1 MFGDVKNKA
10 YFAGVLACVFTCLIL
25 AGAVN
30 KPTTQTRNSNLN
42 RTDSHLAPDSKSD
55 EQAVTLPSVV
65 YEFPEVFTWSIPNGG
80 TVHARV
86 ADGTIKPVI
95 KVTSGVWCE
104 SVPQECCELGCPCY
118 QRSPW
123 SVVSKIVNQYASYGD
138 LYGDSPTIMLQ
149 ELGMGNGDP
158 CPHPD
163 AVQHWMYADAL
174 FLHWCDQIKPDI
186 SDPCEPGMGFMGG
199 WLSPWNENGVEEMK
213 TWMQSF
219 LTHYQTRVALGTL
232 PIPERFAFD
241 TEYWPMV
248 TYWGD
253 KGVRAFRDL
262 AGLRSDGIPDER
274 WDSLVLPVYNVTLKQ
289 LYDEAV
295 ANGMNPPVPGDWTIE
310 ENQSWTSWYD
320 GVLSTLCD
328 AAMKEA
334 FFDPIKEVWP
344 DVICS
349 NFDTSISTD
358 GFQSIP
364 GSPKRVFR
372 NRRHQ
377 SASWFTLIQKG
388 SSDEQSAEMYC
399 VSELHLQENEEPG
412 LAWSRVHR
420 ANIEA
425 CMESYEGYAADLIM
439 PWIPL
444 VGTGFV
450 TGWEGEITTPDKWS
464 VRNLLAMFRSKGI
477 NKFLVWS
484 TSELMQNWRDF
495 DDIFGQVWLTE
506 VESYSV
512 SVGVAEENAVQ
523 KIQNSDWNW
532 KEEYENDVLSIGSE
546 FVSDNNRIESDI
558 IFSTDFD
565 CSQTREMQLMLDL
578 RLEGDLVS
586 PSSEADLSFS
596 LQNTT
601 TGEWS
606 LVENVPAEVMWFDTT
621 QDKWIWESE
630 LDPSVIGIDQRRF
643 VLHVPIKL
651 SRYWID
657 VDGSV
662 RIRLSAQSNDPFTL
676 LVDSA
681 TLFETDETDF
691 GVNCLKDC
699 APEGGDGV
707 IDLNDL
713 LQVISDFETGSGRSD
728 VYPSCGDGKVDI
740 HDILS
745 VLVSWET
752 TCD

>member
-1 MFGDVKNKA
+1 MVGEDKSTA
-10 YFAGVLACVFTCLIL
+10 YFVGVFVSILVCSMLVGTVRKPNTEGVRFQSQRAEAQLAVS
-25 AGAVN
+25 A
-30 KPTTQTRNSNLN
+30 KPDGKL
-42 RTDSHLAPDSKSD
+42 L
-55 EQAVTLPSVV
+55 TLPSTNFA
-65 YEFPEVFTWSIPNGG
+65 FPEVFTWSIPNGG
-80 TVHARV
+80 TSHARV

-104 SVPQECCELGCPCY
+104 AVPQECCALACPCY

-123 SVVSKIVNQYASYGD
+123 SVVSKIVNQYAIYGN

-174 FLHWCDQIKPDI
+174 FLHWCDQIKPDQN
-186 SDPCEPGMGFMGG
+186 DPCEIASSYMGG
-199 WLSPWNENGVEEMK
+199 WLSPWNEYGVEEMK
-213 TWMQSF
+213 SWMESF
-219 LTHYQTRVALGTL
+219 LTHYQTRVNAGTL

-248 TYWGD
+248 TYWGE

-262 AGLRSDGIPDER
+262 AGLRSDGTPDER
-274 WDSLVLPVYNVTLKQ
+274 WDTLVLPVYNVTLKQ

-334 FFDPIKEVWP
+334 FFDPIKKVWP

-358 GFQSIP
+358 GLQSIP
-364 GSPKRVFR
+364 GSPQRVFK

-399 VSELHLQENEEPG
+399 VSEFHLQENEEAG

-420 ANIEA
+420 ANVEA
-425 CMESYEGYAADLIM
+425 CMESYDGYAADLIM

-464 VRNLLAMFRSKGI
+464 VRNLLAMFKSKGI

-484 TSELMQNWRDF
+484 ANEQIQHWKDF
-495 DDIFGQVWLTE
+495 DDIFEQVWLSD
-506 VESYSV
+506 VESYAV
-512 SVGVAEENAVQ
+512 NVGVAEENAVSKLQ
-523 KIQNSDWNW
+523 ISDWNW
-532 KEEYENDVLSIGSE
+532 KEEYQNDVLSIGSVL
-546 FVSDNNRIESDI
+546 VSDIDKIESDI
-558 IFSTDFD
+558 TFNTEFD
-565 CSQTREMQLMLDL
+565 CSQTREMQLMVDV

-586 PSSEADLSFS
+586 PSSEAMVSFS
-596 LQNTT
+596 MQNTT

-606 LVENVPAEVMWFDTT
+606 PVENVAVEVMWFDTS
-621 QDKWIWESE
+621 QEKWIWESE
-630 LDPSVIGIDQRRF
+630 LDPRAIGIDQRRF
-643 VLHVPIKL
+643 VLHVPITL
-651 SRYWID
+651 SRYWIGG
-657 VDGSV
+657 DGGV
-662 RIRLSAQSNDPFTL
+662 TIRLSAQSNEPFTL
-676 LVDSA
+676 LLDSA

-707 IDLNDL
+707 VDLEDL

-728 VYPSCGDGKVDI
+728 VYPSCGDGKVNI
-740 HDILS
+740 HDILA
-745 VLVSWET
+745 VIVSWET

>member
-1 MFGDVKNKA
+1 MIGDVKNKA
-10 YFAGVLACVFTCLIL
+10 CYGGVFACIFACLIM
-25 AGAVN
+25 AGAAN
-30 KPTTQTRNSNLN
+30 KPNSLTSNSNLN
-42 RTDSHLAPDSKSD
+42 RTDSRLAPNLKPD
-55 EQAVTLPSVV
+55 EQAVALPSVA
-65 YEFPEVFTWSIPNGG
+65 YKFPEVFTWSIPSGG
-80 TVHARV
+80 TMHPRV

-104 SVPQECCELGCPCY
+104 SVPQECCDLGCPCY

-123 SVVSKIVNQYASYGD
+123 TVVNKIVNQYASYGN
-138 LYGDSPTIMLQ
+138 LYGVTPTIMLQ

-174 FLHWCDQIKPDI
+174 FLHWCDQIKPDLN
-186 SDPCEPGMGFMGG
+186 DPCEPGTSYMGG

-219 LTHYQTRVALGTL
+219 LTHYQTRVAIGTL
-232 PIPERFAFD
+232 PVPERFAFD

-262 AGLRSDGIPDER
+262 AGLRNDGISDER

-289 LYDEAV
+289 LYDEAI
-295 ANGMNPPVPGDWTIE
+295 ANGMTPPVPGDWTIE

-364 GSPKRVFR
+364 GSPQRVFR

-377 SASWFTLIQKG
+377 SASWFKLVQKG

-399 VSELHLQENEEPG
+399 VSEFHVQENEEPG

-425 CMESYEGYAADLIM
+425 CMESYEGYAANLIM

-450 TGWEGEITTPDKWS
+450 TGWNGEITTPDKWS

-484 TSELMQNWRDF
+484 TNEQMQNWSDF
-495 DDIFGQVWLTE
+495 DDIFEQVWLTE
-506 VESYSV
+506 VESYTV
-512 SVGVAEENAVQ
+512 NVGIAEENAVTKLQ
-523 KIQNSDWNW
+523 ISDWNW
-532 KEEYENDVLSIGSE
+532 KEDHQNDVLSIGSVIVANDNRVENDITFRTE
-546 FVSDNNRIESDI
+546 FNC
-558 IFSTDFD
+558 T
-565 CSQTREMQLMLDL
+565 QTREMQLMVDA
-578 RLEGDLVS
+578 RLEGDL
-586 PSSEADLSFS
+586 LSQGIGASIAIS
-596 LQNTT
+596 LQNAT

-606 LVENVPAEVMWFDTT
+606 QLEDVPIEVMWFDAA
-621 QDKWIWESE
+621 QDKWIWETE
-630 LDPSVIGIDQRRF
+630 LDPSAIVIDQRRVVF
-643 VLHVPIKL
+643 HMPIEF
-651 SRYWID
+651 SRYWIGE
-657 VDGSV
+657 DGSV
-662 RIRLSAQSNDPFTL
+662 RIRLGLRSTEPFTL
-676 LVDSA
+676 LLDSA
-681 TLFETDETDF
+681 TLFETDEKKFVAD
-691 GVNCLKDC
+691 CLRDC
-699 APEGGDGV
+699 APDGGDGIV
-707 IDLNDL
+707 DLQDL
-713 LQVISDFETGSGRSD
+713 LQVIADFETGSGRSD
-728 VYPSCGDGKVDI
+728 VFPMCGDGKVDV
-740 HDILS
+740 HDILEVVLNWES
-745 VLVSWET
+745 VCE
-752 TCD
+752 